1 MEIHMGRRVG
11 RAGYEDHRANFPAVP
26 NHFLKSQTTAIE
38 HIHVVIPARNEAEAI
53 ADCLAAVAIASSAI
67 PGSMTVTLTLVAD
80 RCADATVSRAV
91 GSWAG
96 KGSLRIIEANAGSA
110 GRARDIGFKSASS
123 GADPN
128 LERTWVA
135 TTDADS
141 QVPSDWLESHLAYAN
156 SGFDGVAGTI
166 DILDWEALPDCAARS
181 YRRMLAEARTADGQH
196 GDVFGAN
203 LGIRASA
210 LHAVGGFPDVG
221 HGEDHAVWS
230 ALRRY
235 GFRLV
240 APAALVVRTSG
251 RFAGRAHNGL
261 ADLLGRLALA
271 QEPSD
276 TRRDVV
282 NLVRPPL
289 AVVPSQ
295 AAG

>member
-1 MEIHMGRRVG
+1 MEIHMGRRIG
-11 RAGYEDHRANFPAVP
+11 SAGYEDPRENPMGRP
-26 NHFLKSQTTAIE
+26 NRLLDSPIMDIE
-38 HIHVVIPARNEAEAI
+38 YICVVIPARNEADAI
-53 ADCLAAVAIASSAI
+53 ADCLAAVAVASSAI
-67 PGSMTVTLTLVAD
+67 PDSVTVSVTLVAD
-80 RCADATVSRAV
+80 RCTDSTVSRAV
-91 GSWAG
+91 GSWSG
-96 KGSLRIIEANAGSA
+96 QGSLRIIEANAGSA
-110 GRARDIGFKSASS
+110 GRARDIGFMSADTE
-123 GADPN
+123 AAPD
-128 LERTWVA
+128 LRRTWVV

-221 HGEDHAVWS
+221 YGEDHAVWS

-251 RFAGRAHNGL
+251 RFAGRAHGGL

-276 TRRDVV
+276 VSREVV
-282 NLVRPPL
+282 SLVRPPL
-289 AVVPSQ
+289 VVVPS
-295 AAG
+295 